1 MTPSEKAGP
10 LESARKNPG
19 SRRRGRYI
27 PAAIRRAVFERDA
40 GRCTYVDA
48 RGERCRETHSL
59 EFHHRE
65 PFGKQGEHST
75 ENLTLHCRSHNALA
89 AEQDFGA
96 THIAERR
103 DAARHASLASEQ
115 RQAFEEG

>member
-1 MTPSEKAGP
+1 M
-10 LESARKNPG
+10 
-19 SRRRGRYI
+19 RRRSRYI

-59 EFHHRE
+59 ELHHRD

-96 THIAERR
+96 THMAEKRN
-103 DAARHASLASEQ
+103 AARHESLASEQ
-115 RQAFEEG
+115 RQARGALKTD